1 MGMTGRDEFKELD
14 AVRSDSC
21 CLAREISE
29 SAYSWDSERSMK
41 TEIVDENNSVEY
53 IYVQIDVHYTHTH
66 THTLWGSGGSASG
79 APMDGGCVRAV

>member
-53 IYVQIDVHYTHTH
+53 I
-66 THTLWGSGGSASG
+66 
-79 APMDGGCVRAV
+79 